1 MGKMLRKLRR
11 GLGERGRGD
20 PLAYWTER
28 LEENPQLHED
38 VTANALAVGIPIEDT
53 ALVLSRDGSP
63 EALAFTNAEQEAIS
77 ADVHTWVSDGPWGPW
92 TLGVVRRTVAE
103 AKYARLLRAANIVPA
118 LDHMP
123 VFIFKT
129 DEELQVVGF
138 WPPTWPKHS
147 RADGLPSEAV
157 HDDIEEEPPPVA

>member
-11 GLGERGRGD
+11 NMGERGKAD

-28 LEENPQLHED
+28 LEESQLLHGD
-38 VTANALAVGIPIEDT
+38 VLEGAKLVGVPIEEA
-53 ALVLSRDGSP
+53 ALVLCRSGSP
-63 EALAFTNAEQEAIS
+63 EALFFVNAEQEAIDGKS
-77 ADVHTWVSDGPWGPW
+77 HTWLSDGPWGPW
-92 TLGVVRRTVAE
+92 TLGLVRRSVAE
-103 AKYARLLRAANIVPA
+103 AKYARLLRAAKVVPA

-129 DEELQVVGF
+129 DQELQVVAF
-138 WPPTWPKHS
+138 WAPSWPAHS
-147 RADGLPSEAV
+147 RSDGLPSEAI